1 MENQSYIQM
10 DVRDSG
16 SKRSPSSVNLVMDT
30 FISASSNVH
39 MTKAVCNEGWLLF
52 NFTNDAS
59 RCNHDEITQVLTKQ
73 DKGGRQPRSYDEHLF
88 RQLLDSVVGKPHAI
102 TACLID
108 AHPSLG
114 KPSQKLL
121 RWREFV
127 DPARDGAVLPIVR
140 IRASMC
146 TAYRGVVV
154 KFENALA
161 DSGYL
166 PFLIKNEGNADLN
179 EKLRAKIGAAFELI
193 AAYQKNARRAGSA
206 FTVPRWPAILLT
218 S

>member
-16 SKRSPSSVNLVMDT
+16 SKRSRSSVDLVVDA
-30 FISASSNVH
+30 FILAASSVP
-39 MTKAVCNEGWLLF
+39 MTKTVCKEGPLLF
-52 NFTNDAS
+52 NFANDAS
-59 RCNHDEITQVLTKQ
+59 RYDHDEITQVLKKQ
-73 DKGGRQPRSYDEHLF
+73 DKGGRQTRRYDEHLF

-108 AHPSLG
+108 THPSSG

-121 RWREFV
+121 QWREFV

-146 TAYRGVVV
+146 AAYRGGVV
-154 KFENALA
+154 KLENALT
-161 DSGYL
+161 DNGYL
-166 PFLIKNEGNADLN
+166 PFLIKNEGNTDLN

-193 AAYQKNARRAGSA
+193 GAYQKNARRVGSA
-206 FTVPRWPAILLT
+206 FTVPQWPAIVLM